1 MIIIK
6 RIKVKI
12 REKKY
17 ILKIYKV
24 NQNKHKSHRRIKIN
38 SNKKNNSKNNNKFYA
53 VKYKNNN
60 AYNNKNNIHNNN
72 KLII

>member
-1 MIIIK
+1 MIIVK

-24 NQNKHKSHRRIKIN
+24 NQNNHKSHRRIKIN
-38 SNKKNNSKNNNKFYA
+38 SIKKNNSKNKISLLSL
-53 VKYKNNN
+53 KNF
-60 AYNNKNNIHNNN
+60 
-72 KLII
+72 